1 MPMNLFSL
9 LDTTTTLSQL
19 KVKNKKELISVL
31 IDTLEQKIG
40 VDKIAEVK
48 AAVLEREKV
57 MSTGVGKGLGIPHC
71 KTKAVEDN
79 FAAFALLD
87 EPLPFDSI
95 DEEPVRMVFLLVGP
109 DSRNSLHIK
118 LLSRISRLMNSGS
131 FREQILACQT
141 PEEILEAFQ
150 AEEEKYFVN

>member
-87 EPLPFDSI
+87 EPLPFDSTY
-95 DEEPVRMVFLLVGP
+95 E
-109 DSRNSLHIK
+109 
-118 LLSRISRLMNSGS
+118 
-131 FREQILACQT
+131 
-141 PEEILEAFQ
+141 
-150 AEEEKYFVN
+150 